1 MSESEVIE
9 RRAARVLVVD
19 AAGRVLMLRG
29 FDPENPDVRY
39 WFTVGGGLEPSETL
53 EQAAV
58 RELAEETGLRVD
70 PVALGDPVW
79 NDVVEFPFDGRHYRQ
94 EQAWFLVRV
103 DAWEVDRSGFDEI
116 ERATVDAVTW
126 WTPHDFQAATEP
138 YYPPDLPALL
148 HRLGVA

>member
-1 MSESEVIE
+1 MSESELIE

-29 FDPENPDVRY
+29 FDPKNPDVRY
-39 WFTVGGGLEPSETL
+39 WFTVGGGIEATETL

-70 PVALGDPVW
+70 AAALGEPVW
-79 NDVVEFPFDGRHYRQ
+79 NDVTEFPFDGRRYRQ
-94 EQAWFLVRV
+94 EQVWFLVRV
-103 DAWEVDRSGFDEI
+103 DSLDVDRSGFDEI
-116 ERATVDAVTW
+116 ERATVDTVTW
-126 WTPHDFQAATEP
+126 WTPRDFQTAEEP

-148 HRLGVA
+148 RRLGVA